1 MKTKYQIIKADCVLG
16 TWICDNL
23 NLEQAKNLIKEL
35 GDNYFYESM

>member
-23 NLEQAKNLIKEL
+23 TLEQAKNLIKEL
-35 GDNYFYESM
+35 GDKYFYECM